1 MEFTVVKRE
10 NLTFGDEDIMAL
22 IGKVEEFQENDN
34 WIEYAE
40 RLEHYFTANEITDN
54 GKKRA
59 VLLSSCGAKT
69 YKLIRNLV
77 APGKPTDKSFAE
89 LINIVKNHLN
99 PRPSSIVYRFKFNC
113 RFRKQG
119 ETIQQYVAKLRSLSE
134 HCDFRDHLEDMM
146 RDRDG
151 MWSE

>member
-10 NLTFGDEDIMAL
+10 NITFGDEDIMAL

-99 PRPSSIVYRFKFNC
+99 PRPSSMCIVSNSTAVLENKERQSSNTSLNC
-113 RFRKQG
+113 EVFRSIATFVISWK
-119 ETIQQYVAKLRSLSE
+119 T
-134 HCDFRDHLEDMM
+134 
-146 RDRDG
+146 
-151 MWSE
+151 

>member
-10 NLTFGDEDIMAL
+10 NITFRDEDIMAL

-99 PRPSSIVYRFKFNC
+99 PRN
-113 RFRKQG
+113 
-119 ETIQQYVAKLRSLSE
+119 ETCSCETSNIL
-134 HCDFRDHLEDMM
+134 
-146 RDRDG
+146 G
-151 MWSE
+151 